1 MAMKTFRVRAPDG
14 TLLRIT
20 GPEDATDEELQEAA
34 ASQWNPATATPKQQN
49 IAGWKKTL
57 GGWVDNANK
66 VVPALKESAESA
78 LEPVAAIGTGL
89 AGVLAGNI
97 AGMGSGLYSKVTGQP
112 DVSDEVSREFAE
124 ALTYR
129 PRSQSAQANMQA
141 LGRFMQ
147 SDAGKAIQGLPVAG
161 NELAQIGRLAGPATQ
176 QVVRPIAQS
185 SGEGLK
191 RSAQSW
197 MENALKG
204 TVNQVERGDVATAAR
219 ELLKRNLSPN
229 QKGIAAIEARLAQ
242 LQEEVANEIAG
253 STAQINKQKVIDR
266 LQDVR
271 DKFIKIVNPEADL
284 ETINVTGSRF
294 AEHPLIPGEAMSA
307 QLAQDIKK
315 GTYQELRNKYGQ
327 LGSAEVEAQKALAR
341 GLKEELDIAI
351 PGIGVLNAEEAALYK
366 TLGVAERR
374 VIQEAM
380 KDPLSHSG
388 AYSAPVVY
396 ATLTLNKSSAAKA
409 LLARLLNRTGKAL
422 APEMKTQPAVPPA
435 STSTLPVPYVTE
447 GQFQPRGTPDQYRP
461 DWTYGTSK
469 SGIGPDITPQQPQ
482 PAGLLGSSAMSDA
495 ERLAQNIATRNR
507 SAGIVQRE
515 QEAAMAASEGV
526 GRQPAS
532 GGMLFDFDPISGRLR
547 PASEPTIS
555 QTLQRPAIETAVE
568 KMWGTG
574 RSQEPDMPIIG
585 TLNPTYMLSG
595 ERIKNPISEVGGIF
609 GEMSKTNRSSQG
621 FLMSAEEK
629 IAWNKAKVNIEQA
642 APQLRGLS
650 DEAIAAKVA
659 DRQWVSTRIEQLKT
673 EYADWAKGAAE
684 KFNKE
689 RANVINELANSKQ
702 FMGKSERESRKAA
715 NAEAAR
721 RMQLMIKQRKADMQA
736 KIDALEEMSDT
747 FNPRAGTRIYTGQG
761 LKTREFQRGMLTGEA
776 Q

>member
-568 KMWGTG
+568 K
-574 RSQEPDMPIIG
+574 
-585 TLNPTYMLSG
+585 
-595 ERIKNPISEVGGIF
+595 VGGIF